1 MKQLLLIDD
10 DQVLSELLCEY
21 LREEGFAITPAFDGE
36 QGLAHTQQSAFDLII
51 LDIMM
56 PKLNGLEVLKQLRQ
70 QSNLTPVLM
79 LTAKGDDLDRIL
91 GLELGADDYLAKPCN
106 PRELLARINAILRRA
121 QGQSTSIQHSQLQ
134 LNPARR
140 ETFFANTQVILTGT
154 EFKVLSSLYQHMG
167 EIVSKEILCE
177 FALGRTL
184 TRYDR
189 SIDVHVS
196 NVRKK
201 LVDAG
206 ADPDIIFNQRGT
218 GYLLKAD

>member
-1 MKQLLLIDD
+1 MKNLLLIDD

-21 LREEGFAITPAFDGE
+21 LKEEGFTTEPAFDGE
-36 QGLAHTQQSAFDLII
+36 QGLLMAQQSPFDLII

-70 QSNLTPVLM
+70 QGNTTPVLM

-121 QGQSTSIQHSQLQ
+121 NTAVSTPQHSQIK

-140 ETFFANTQVILTGT
+140 ETLFIDKQVTLTGT
-154 EFKVLSSLYQHMG
+154 EFKVLSSLLQHMG
-167 EIVSKEILCE
+167 EIVSKEELCE
-177 FALGRTL
+177 FALGRKL

-189 SIDVHVS
+189 SVDVHVS